1 MRAAFPKPNIERRIG
16 NDKAIESQW
25 DSACGEK
32 TMHKRSSA
40 EEYLELAE
48 MCLLE
53 AERTLDRET
62 VERLLTMARRYLEEA
77 KRIKGE
83 S

>member
-1 MRAAFPKPNIERRIG
+1 
-16 NDKAIESQW
+16 
-25 DSACGEK
+25 
-32 TMHKRSSA
+32 MHKRSSS

-62 VERLLTMARRYLEEA
+62 AERLLRMASRYLEEA
-77 KRIKGE
+77 KRTKGK